1 MEHNRS
7 FDEAKGYQTG
17 WDATSV
23 DLAATC
29 LRKYYYTMVRQIK
42 PKTQSVHLIFG
53 GIYAS
58 ALESFYKKRA
68 LGASYETAL
77 REVVHEALIASWD
90 SERGAPVPFED
101 DKKTRPNLIRTIIWY
116 LEEFG
121 NEDPSGLVTYHL
133 RDGTPAVELSFTF
146 ELADDILYCGH
157 LDRVSQMGDHLYVVD
172 QKAQPLNSQVL
183 GYTGWTTIGQLKLGD
198 LVATQSGEFVPVI
211 GLYPKGVTKV
221 YRVHFNDKS
230 YADCAE
236 DHLWRVAT
244 QFSDVFRTVN
254 FSEILNKKPYV
265 KYHVPLP
272 KPIQH
277 PKADLPLDPYLLGVL
292 LGDGYLNGNSIQLSS
307 TKDWLVNRVK
317 TKLPNGDKIK
327 KASRFNNSWTIS
339 GGATLGAIRKLRLKG
354 KLAYDKFVPDLYLF
368 ASEEQ
373 RRALLEGL
381 LDTDGGWDGKHRI
394 FDSTSFRLIDAV
406 KSLVRSLG
414 GTARSRDRG
423 DGAWRI
429 RIRMPDLPTGV
440 GRRYITGVERLPDA
454 ETMCIKV
461 DHPSGLYITDN
472 HVVTHNTT
480 GGTVGQYFFDRYSP
494 DNQMSGYAYAGKVVL
509 GAPIAGVIIDAAQIA
524 INFSRFERRPVT
536 RSKAQLSEWRENALH
551 HIRVAQSATALQK
564 FPMNTTACNNYG
576 GCPFKPLCARDPSVR
591 ENYIKSDYVEHIW
604 DPLKAR

>member
-1 MEHNRS
+1 MKHNRS
-7 FDEAKGYQTG
+7 FDEEKGYQTG

-90 SERGAPVPFED
+90 HERDESGERLKGTGKPTPFED
-101 DKKTRPNLIRTIIWY
+101 DKKTRSNLIRTIVWY

-133 RDGTPAVELSFTF
+133 RDGVPAVELSFTF

-172 QKAQPLNSQVL
+172 QK
-183 GYTGWTTIGQLKLGD
+183 
-198 LVATQSGEFVPVI
+198 
-211 GLYPKGVTKV
+211 
-221 YRVHFNDKS
+221 
-230 YADCAE
+230 
-236 DHLWRVAT
+236 
-244 QFSDVFRTVN
+244 
-254 FSEILNKKPYV
+254 
-265 KYHVPLP
+265 
-272 KPIQH
+272 
-277 PKADLPLDPYLLGVL
+277 
-292 LGDGYLNGNSIQLSS
+292 
-307 TKDWLVNRVK
+307 
-317 TKLPNGDKIK
+317 
-327 KASRFNNSWTIS
+327 
-339 GGATLGAIRKLRLKG
+339 
-354 KLAYDKFVPDLYLF
+354 
-368 ASEEQ
+368 
-373 RRALLEGL
+373 
-381 LDTDGGWDGKHRI
+381 
-394 FDSTSFRLIDAV
+394 
-406 KSLVRSLG
+406 
-414 GTARSRDRG
+414 
-423 DGAWRI
+423 
-429 RIRMPDLPTGV
+429 
-440 GRRYITGVERLPDA
+440 
-454 ETMCIKV
+454 
-461 DHPSGLYITDN
+461 
-472 HVVTHNTT
+472 TT
-480 GGTVGQYFFDRYSP
+480 GGAIGQYFFDRYSP

-509 GAPIAGVIIDAAQIA
+509 QAPIAGVIIDAAQVA

-551 HIRVAQSATALQK
+551 HIRVAQSATMLQK

-591 ENYIKSDYVEHIW
+591 ENYIKSDYVEHVW